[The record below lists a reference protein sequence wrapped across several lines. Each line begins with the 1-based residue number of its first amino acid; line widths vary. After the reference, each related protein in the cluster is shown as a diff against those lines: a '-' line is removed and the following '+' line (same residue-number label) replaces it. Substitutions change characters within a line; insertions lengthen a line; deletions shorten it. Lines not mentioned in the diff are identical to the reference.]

1 MAEAT
6 PPAAN
11 RARPLSPHLQVYR
24 WQWTMALSITHR
36 ATGMFLSLGAL
47 YLVIWLAMLA
57 AGPDSFAGI
66 QSFNASIIGQLLLLG
81 WSFSLFYHL
90 CNGIRHLV
98 WDAGWGLD
106 LKSASA
112 SAAAVVV
119 ASVGLTVIAWIAAYL
134 VRG

>member
-1 MAEAT
+1 
-6 PPAAN
+6 
-11 RARPLSPHLQVYR
+11 
-24 WQWTMALSITHR
+24 
-36 ATGMFLSLGAL
+36 
-47 YLVIWLAMLA
+47 
-57 AGPDSFAGI
+57 
-66 QSFNASIIGQLLLLG
+66 LLLLG